1 MDPYLSELIELRRNN
16 QKSFM
21 KNCGKNTVRTSLTA
35 SRDESV
41 SIRFDKAEVDGY
53 LMQLC
58 THCAVPMSSPVS
70 PLKG

>member
-41 SIRFDKAEVDGY
+41 SIRFD
-53 LMQLC
+53 
-58 THCAVPMSSPVS
+58 
-70 PLKG
+70 